1 MWVEYIYIGWIRF
14 VVVFFVCLVQKLF
27 FIVFV
32 VFFLMI
38 FFFFFNRCVKNFC
51 IVILREMWDE
61 EELKELQW
69 FIINI
74 DSEEFIDGLDL
85 IDDVSVENVNIDIF
99 ED

>member
-1 MWVEYIYIGWIRF
+1 
-14 VVVFFVCLVQKLF
+14 
-27 FIVFV
+27 
-32 VFFLMI
+32 
-38 FFFFFNRCVKNFC
+38 
-51 IVILREMWDE
+51 MWDE

-69 FIINI
+69 FIISI

>member
-1 MWVEYIYIGWIRF
+1 
-14 VVVFFVCLVQKLF
+14 
-27 FIVFV
+27 
-32 VFFLMI
+32 
-38 FFFFFNRCVKNFC
+38 
-51 IVILREMWDE
+51 MWDE

>member
-1 MWVEYIYIGWIRF
+1 
-14 VVVFFVCLVQKLF
+14 
-27 FIVFV
+27 
-32 VFFLMI
+32 
-38 FFFFFNRCVKNFC
+38 
-51 IVILREMWDE
+51 MWDE

-85 IDDVSVENVNIDIF
+85 IDDVSVDNVNIDIF